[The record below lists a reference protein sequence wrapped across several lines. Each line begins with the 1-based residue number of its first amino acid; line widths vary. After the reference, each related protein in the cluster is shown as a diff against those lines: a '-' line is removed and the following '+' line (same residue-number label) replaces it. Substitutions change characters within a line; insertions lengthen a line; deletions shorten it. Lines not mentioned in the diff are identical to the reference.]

1 MGIPLSWLAELLP
14 GLPAVEEL
22 VVLLLRAGL
31 EVEEIQ
37 PIPAPFSGVYIG
49 RIAHL
54 EMHPTN
60 SHLVLAQVD
69 VGSKGY
75 HRVVCGAPNIIE
87 EARVPIALP
96 GAQLP
101 EALIEAREF
110 EGFISEGMLCSRQE
124 LGLEKELLP
133 LGEKGIAILPEE
145 SEVGVNLASLL
156 ALPDTVLEIKA
167 TANRPDWLSVQG
179 LAREMAVF
187 LGYKLQALRE
197 FPALRSAEQAESQMS
212 LQIVDLNLCPRYLA
226 RIIRD
231 ITIGESPLW
240 IKSRLWKSGLRPIN
254 NVVDATNYVMLEV
267 GQPLHAFD
275 RRQIAQNKII
285 VRRAH
290 SGESITTLDNIER
303 TLEESVLLIADPER
317 PLAIAGVMGGLDSE
331 VAADTHD
338 VVLESALFAAISI
351 RRTARLVGLRTEA
364 SQRFGRGANMAGV
377 EEGSLRAAAM
387 IACLGK
393 GELLAGVMDAG
404 TRVPKR
410 FVSLRPQKVNEL
422 LESQLSADEIGQDL
436 ERLHFK
442 LWSVGERLEVEVPSW
457 RTDVR
462 EEVDLIEDLARLTGY
477 DRIPVKI
484 PSFPL
489 KPGWEPPWRRCWR
502 QWRERFLAIGL
513 QESFNVPLVAPENNR
528 WTFLITGQQELKL
541 RNPISPD
548 RSVLRLSLIPS
559 LLGCLSFNLQN
570 GNSSRGFFELGKAY
584 VSQGEA
590 QLPQEPRLLSL
601 VIPITK
607 DRTWKGLEEQ
617 ADFFYLKGL
626 LVSLNPHCPFSVA
639 SIPHDHPFHPG
650 RSAGLF
656 LQEKLVGVFGELIP
670 KVLKHWELR
679 TRVLAAELYLEP
691 LLDCTAHPSY
701 VPFSRFPPISRDLSI
716 IVPEELPYM
725 EVETAIRSEAG
736 PFFASLELF
745 DHYRGEGIPAGCKSL
760 AFSLV
765 FRHLER
771 TLTEEEV
778 VEPLERIHRKLAE
791 LGGVLRQ

>member
-22 VVLLLRAGL
+22 VVLLLRVGL
-31 EVEEIQ
+31 EVEEVQ
-37 PIPAPFSGVYIG
+37 PITAPFSGVYVG

-87 EARVPIALP
+87 GARVPIALP
-96 GAQLP
+96 GAKLP
-101 EALIEAREF
+101 ETLIEARDF
-110 EGFISEGMLCSRQE
+110 DGLISEGMLCSRIE

-133 LGEKGIAILPEE
+133 LGETGIAILPEE
-145 SEVGVNLASLL
+145 TEVGANLASIL
-156 ALPDTVLEIKA
+156 ALPDTVLQIKA

-197 FPALRSAEQAESQMS
+197 FPANRSPEQAESQLS
-212 LQIVDLNLCPRYLA
+212 LQIADLALCPRYLA
-226 RIIRD
+226 RIIRE

-285 VRRAH
+285 VRRAEA
-290 SGESITTLDNIER
+290 GESITTLDNIER
-303 TLEESVLLIADPER
+303 TLEERVLLIADPTR

-331 VAADTHD
+331 VAADTRE
-338 VVLESALFAAISI
+338 VVLESALFAANSI

-377 EEGSLRAAAM
+377 EEGSLRAAEM

-393 GELLAGVMDAG
+393 GELLAGVVDAG
-404 TRVPKR
+404 KREPKR

-422 LESQLSADEIGQDL
+422 LESRLSADEIGQDL

-442 LWSVGERLEVEVPSW
+442 LWSVGERLEVEVPAW

-484 PSFPL
+484 PSIPL
-489 KPGWEPPWRRCWR
+489 KPGAEPPWRRCWPR
-502 QWRERFLAIGL
+502 WRERFLAIGL
-513 QESFNVPLVAPENNR
+513 QEAFNLPLVGPANHER
-528 WTFLITGQQELKL
+528 TFLVAGQQPLKL

-559 LLGCLSFNLQN
+559 LLDCLSFNLKN

-584 VSQGEA
+584 LWQGET
-590 QLPQEPRLLSL
+590 QLPQEPRLVSL
-601 VIPITK
+601 VMPVTK
-607 DRTWKGLEEQ
+607 DRTWKGIAEPP
-617 ADFFYLKGL
+617 DFFDLKGL
-626 LVSLNPHCPFSVA
+626 LISLNPHCAFRVA
-639 SIPHDHPFHPG
+639 SIPHAHAFHPG

-656 LQEKLVGVFGELIP
+656 LQEKLVAVLGELTP
-670 KVLKHWELR
+670 NVLKHWELR
-679 TRVLAAELYLEP
+679 TRILAMELYLEP
-691 LLDCTAHPSY
+691 LLDCMAQPSY
-701 VPFSRFPPISRDLSI
+701 LSFSHFPPISRDISI
-716 IVPEELPYM
+716 IVPDELPYI
-725 EVETAIRSEAG
+725 EVEDAIRGEAG
-736 PFFASLELF
+736 PFLACLTLF
-745 DHYRGEGIPAGCKSL
+745 DHYRGEGIPAGRKSL
-760 AFSLV
+760 SFSLV

-778 VEPLERIHRKLAE
+778 LEPLERIYRKLAE